1 MRMAKEGI
9 PFVFISFVIGS
20 VFLFAS
26 YFGIVFY
33 ILAILSFI
41 FGLFSVFFFRDPI
54 RQVPDNKNFIISPA
68 DGKVMEITS
77 ERGFTVVRIF
87 LSVFNVHL
95 QRSPVSGEVVSV
107 EYKKGK
113 FLPAMDKT
121 AHSENEQNIVVIKNT
136 SGFFEVKQ
144 IAGIIARRIICYVR
158 PGQIIKV
165 GDKIGLIRF
174 GSQVDIYVP
183 NSSNIKVHVGD
194 KVVGAKTIIGEIVQ

>member
-1 MRMAKEGI
+1 MAKEGI
-9 PFVFISFVIGS
+9 PFVVNSFVAGS
-20 VFLFAS
+20 VFLLAG
-26 YFGIVFY
+26 YFGFIFY

-41 FGLFSVFFFRDPI
+41 FGLFSVFFFRDPV
-54 RQVPDNKNFIISPA
+54 RQVPSPKSFIISPA

-77 ERGFTVVRIF
+77 DRGFTVVRIF

-113 FLPAMDKT
+113 FLPAMDKM
-121 AHSENEQNIVVIKNT
+121 AHSENEQNIIIIKNAN
-136 SGFFEVKQ
+136 GFFEVKQ

-158 PGQIIKV
+158 PGQIINV

-174 GSQVDIYVP
+174 GSQVDIHMP
-183 NSSNIKVHVGD
+183 SSASINIHIGD
-194 KVVGAKTIIGEIVQ
+194 KVVGAKTVIGEITQ